1 MTIESPVGQ
10 GPISQGSAGHRHR
23 VVVVGGGF
31 GGLNA
36 VRELADADVDVTLVD
51 RTNHHLFQ
59 PLLYQVAAGILSPGL
74 IAPALRGIVKEQ
86 DNVRVLLADVHTL
99 DLDAKVVHAKGPDDR
114 PVDLPYDTLIV
125 AAGATHSY
133 FGKDEF
139 AEYAPGMKT
148 IEDARFTRDAILSKF
163 EMAEEA
169 ADPTERAEWLTF
181 VVIGAGPT
189 GVELVGQIAELAHTV
204 LPRDYRS
211 INTREARIVLLEGAP
226 SVLPPF
232 DKKLQ
237 AYTHRAL
244 EKMGVEIHTNSLAI
258 AMDHES
264 ITFKAPEGVQT
275 IRARTRIWAAGVAAS
290 PLAKQLAEKSGA
302 GDRPRGP
309 NPGEPRLHRAG
320 APRGVRDRRHGVAEQ
335 APRGGA
341 AGAAGGRVRR
351 QGDQEAAGG
360 RDGRRA
366 VQVLRQG
373 LDGDDRLPVGG
384 GGRVQVQGHGRA
396 RLRDVGVHP
405 RGLPGRLGQPPSH
418 AVPVAAEL
426 GVHQEPQP
434 PHHHLQPCEEGPPHG
449 SHLLDRSPSAGDP
462 ARGEPAGRPEPSRW
476 RCRTGRLRGR
486 VRGRDGSGRAAAGA
500 GLRRPHPVRRHGDAR
515 AAARPGP
522 RLEDVGATGV
532 SVSDHSLL
540 HLRRPPPHGRG
551 RRRLRP
557 ADHARRGGRHVGSAG
572 RADRRRE
579 LGLGAPG
586 LLLRSSPSSPSC
598 SAATG

>member
-10 GPISQGSAGHRHR
+10 GPISQGSAGHPHR

-226 SVLPPF
+226 AVLPPF

-244 EKMGVEIHTNSLAI
+244 AKMGVEIHTNSLAI

-302 GDRPRGP
+302 ETD
-309 NPGEPRLHRAG
+309 RAG
-320 APRGVRDRRHGVAEQ
+320 RIPVNPDCTVPGHPEVFAVGDMVSLNKLPGVAQPALQEGRYVGKVIKKRL
-335 APRGGA
+335 AGETDVEPFKYFDKGSMATIGYRA
-341 AGAAGGRVRR
+341 AVADAFKVKTTGVIAYAMWGFIHVAYLVGWGNRLLTLYQWARNLVFTKNRNHR
-351 QGDQEAAGG
+351 IITYS
-360 RDGRRA
+360 RA
-366 VQVLRQG
+366 KKDL
-373 LDGDDRLPVGG
+373 
-384 GGRVQVQGHGRA
+384 
-396 RLRDVGVHP
+396 
-405 RGLPGRLGQPPSH
+405 
-418 AVPVAAEL
+418 
-426 GVHQEPQP
+426 
-434 PHHHLQPCEEGPPHG
+434 
-449 SHLLDRSPSAGDP
+449 
-462 ARGEPAGRPEPSRW
+462 
-476 RCRTGRLRGR
+476 RTGRVLSTGR
-486 VRGRDGSGRAAAGA
+486 LAAILPAASRPDDLERPLAVPTVPASPTLPASETRSGR
-500 GLRRPHPVRRHGDAR
+500 
-515 AAARPGP
+515 
-522 RLEDVGATGV
+522 
-532 SVSDHSLL
+532 
-540 HLRRPPPHGRG
+540 
-551 RRRLRP
+551 
-557 ADHARRGGRHVGSAG
+557 
-572 RADRRRE
+572 
-579 LGLGAPG
+579 
-586 LLLRSSPSSPSC
+586 
-598 SAATG
+598 

>member
-10 GPISQGSAGHRHR
+10 GPIPQGPAGHRHR

-139 AEYAPGMKT
+139 AEFAPGMKT

-169 ADPTERAEWLTF
+169 ADPAERAEWLTF

-244 EKMGVEIHTNSLAI
+244 EEMGVEIHTNSLAI

-290 PLAKQLAEKSGA
+290 PLAKQLAEKVGC
-302 GDRPRGP
+302 GDRPGRP
-309 NPGEPRLHRAG
+309 HPGEPRLHPAG
-320 APRGVRDRRHGVAEQ
+320 APGGVRDRRHGVAEQ
-335 APRGGA
+335 APGRGA
-341 AGAAGGRVRR
+341 AGAAGGPLRR
-351 QGDQEAAGG
+351 QGDQEAARG

-366 VQVLRQG
+366 LQVLRQG
-373 LDGDDRLPVGG
+373 VDGDHRLPGG
-384 GGRVQVQGHGRA
+384 GGRRVRGQGHRRD
-396 RLRDVGVHP
+396 RLRHVGVHP
-405 RGLPGRLGQPPSH
+405 RGLPGRLGQPAPDP
-418 AVPVAAEL
+418 VPVGAQP

-434 PHHHLQPCEEGPPHG
+434 PDHHLQPREEGPPHG
-449 SHLLDRSPSAGDP
+449 PRPS
-462 ARGEPAGRPEPSRW
+462 
-476 RCRTGRLRGR
+476 TGRLAAILPAASRPDDLER
-486 VRGRDGSGRAAAGA
+486 PLAVPTVPASPTLPASETRSGQR
-500 GLRRPHPVRRHGDAR
+500 
-515 AAARPGP
+515 
-522 RLEDVGATGV
+522 
-532 SVSDHSLL
+532 
-540 HLRRPPPHGRG
+540 
-551 RRRLRP
+551 
-557 ADHARRGGRHVGSAG
+557 
-572 RADRRRE
+572 
-579 LGLGAPG
+579 
-586 LLLRSSPSSPSC
+586 
-598 SAATG
+598 